1 MKKSFQIIK
10 LKNKKTLNDKS
21 IYLHVLE
28 NFKKF
33 NFTAKR
39 IYFHDFKKNHLIKD
53 KINSADTIFIPLS
66 GVLYFSFGKKKISLK
81 KNQSLFIKKNVIFDL
96 KSSKSFFIV
105 LANRNY
111 KKL

>member
-53 KINSADTIFIPLS
+53 KINNADTIFIPLS
-66 GVLYFSFGKKKISLK
+66 GVLYFSFGKKRISLK
-81 KNQSLFIKKNVIFDL
+81 KNQSLLIKKNVIFDL

>member
-53 KINSADTIFIPLS
+53 KINIADTIFIPLS
-66 GVLYFSFGKKKISLK
+66 GVLYFSFGKKRISLK
-81 KNQSLFIKKNVIFDL
+81 KNQSLLIKKNVIFDL